1 MAAEE
6 TTVPTTAKPA
16 KIRTAVVLMY
26 LVVIIGV
33 ARTAMTV
40 MRHIDVRTP
49 DLYIISKG
57 LIYVVSIFLI
67 YKIGKGSNWSR
78 WTLLVIFAIAIPLG
92 VLPTFDSIEHN
103 PVHALLG
110 IVQLAA
116 FVVAV
121 FLLFQRQSSD
131 WFKSRQH

>member
-6 TTVPTTAKPA
+6 TEIQAATKPA

-26 LVVIIGV
+26 IVVIIGI

-67 YKIGKGSNWSR
+67 YQIGKGSNWAR
-78 WTLLVIFAIAIPLG
+78 WALLVIFAIAIPLG

-121 FLLFQRQSSD
+121 FLLFQRQSSE
-131 WFKSRQH
+131 WFSPT